1 MADSASPRRQPPSPL
16 VFSPETVLPPIP
28 IKHSAQ
34 PAPSTSRSDTVSMPF
49 VKRHVTRRL
58 KNAKQECDKELQRV
72 INFIT
77 TFFEEKLRETLD
89 ADQPQDDRD
98 FRGRA
103 RDVTTRRGSDTL
115 KEPFSFQ
122 PADLNALAGS
132 DADVEGSSD
141 GGYEAEMEYFRYG
154 ASRQRASLEESPA
167 AQDSHKLTHGSPS
180 LGLLTAST
188 SSSPSSLRRQHTL
201 PKDKQ
206 NLGNSPAS
214 ETTSPKKPPP
224 VVTSPPI
231 AWSNSGGSTS
241 ALSRRLSRSIHIPVR
256 PARSG
261 QSSRSASR
269 SRSPLPRPTHEELKH
284 RRSSRILIDDPVDP
298 IMSTLYEIIGL
309 ATDVIEMGVNHLI
322 AQPKICEQFV
332 QRIQNIG
339 RAWDDHP
346 DWHGRNWYV
355 QVLLSI
361 ASLSRVVEW
370 WEAERQFWN
379 FDEKK
384 EEEQDEPLIF
394 VMKPAYE
401 STGGKEGETPS
412 AGTKDPYKLSA
423 DEDNKLRITRPP
435 SLGKRQRNE
444 APKESAV
451 SSTATTPQRPSLA
464 DKEDSSRTPSRF
476 MDTTESARVL
486 ATERLRLQAEKA
498 QNQNVVMEL
507 SLDGDHILWI
517 NYAWENV
524 VGCVPSSYTTCWSYL
539 RFLTPVLLFL
549 VLVTPL
555 LSSGQYDDY
564 TERTL
569 RNSKEPGYHICC
581 LLPIGMSSAMPHSGC
596 KKTILTPSKFGSSS
610 RWNRTTTGITQ
621 SYAPWRAKACS

>member
-28 IKHSAQ
+28 IKHTVQ
-34 PAPSTSRSDTVSMPF
+34 PIPNASRLDTVSMPF

-77 TFFEEKLRETLD
+77 AFFEEKLRETLE

-98 FRGRA
+98 PRGRP
-103 RDVTTRRGSDTL
+103 RDISTRRGSDTL
-115 KEPFSFQ
+115 KEPFTFQ
-122 PADLNALAGS
+122 PADLRNALEGS
-132 DADVEGSSD
+132 DADADGSSD
-141 GGYEAEMEYFRYG
+141 GGYEAELEYPRYG
-154 ASRQRASLEESPA
+154 VSRQRASLEESPA
-167 AQDSHKLTHGSPS
+167 AKDSHGLTNWSPS
-180 LGLLTAST
+180 PGLLTAST
-188 SSSPSSLRRQHTL
+188 SSSPASLRRQNTL
-201 PKDKQ
+201 PKDRQ
-206 NLGNSPAS
+206 NLGSSPAS

-224 VVTSPPI
+224 NVTSPPI
-231 AWSNSGGSTS
+231 AWSNSGGS
-241 ALSRRLSRSIHIPVR
+241 AISRRLSRSIHIPVR
-256 PARSG
+256 PPRSG
-261 QSSRSASR
+261 QSSRSTSR

-298 IMSTLYEIIGL
+298 IMSTLYEIIGVS
-309 ATDVIEMGVNHLI
+309 TDVIEMSVNQLI

-401 STGGKEGETPS
+401 STGGKEGESPS
-412 AGTKDPYKLSA
+412 ASAKDPYKLSA
-423 DEDNKLRITRPP
+423 DDESKLKMTRPP
-435 SLGKRQRNE
+435 SLTKRSRNE
-444 APKESAV
+444 AAKEHAV
-451 SSTATTPQRPSLA
+451 SSTATTPQRPSLT
-464 DKEDSSRTPSRF
+464 DKEDSSRTPSKF
-476 MDTTESARVL
+476 VDTTESARVL

-524 VGCVPSSYTTCWSYL
+524 VGCAPSSY
-539 RFLTPVLLFL
+539 
-549 VLVTPL
+549 
-555 LSSGQYDDY
+555 
-564 TERTL
+564 
-569 RNSKEPGYHICC
+569 
-581 LLPIGMSSAMPHSGC
+581 
-596 KKTILTPSKFGSSS
+596 ILTPPSGF
-610 RWNRTTTGITQ
+610 
-621 SYAPWRAKACS
+621 

>member
-1 MADSASPRRQPPSPL
+1 MTNA
-16 VFSPETVLPPIP
+16 
-28 IKHSAQ
+28 
-34 PAPSTSRSDTVSMPF
+34 SRSDTVSMPF

-77 TFFEEKLRETLD
+77 AFFEEKLRESSD

-103 RDVTTRRGSDTL
+103 RDVSTRRGSDTL
-115 KEPFSFQ
+115 KEPFAFQ
-122 PADLNALAGS
+122 PADLRNALASS
-132 DADVEGSSD
+132 DADADASSD
-141 GGYEAEMEYFRYG
+141 GGYEAEVEYPRYG
-154 ASRQRASLEESPA
+154 ASRQRASLEESPP
-167 AQDSHKLTHGSPS
+167 AQDHHKLTNWSSSP
-180 LGLLTAST
+180 GLLTAST
-188 SSSPSSLRRQHTL
+188 SSSPASLRRQNTL
-201 PKDKQ
+201 PKDRQ
-206 NLGNSPAS
+206 IIGNPPAS
-214 ETTSPKKPPP
+214 DTTSPKKPPP
-224 VVTSPPI
+224 NVSSPPI
-231 AWSNSGGSTS
+231 TWSNSGGSTS
-241 ALSRRLSRSIHIPVR
+241 ALSRRLSRSIHIPAR
-256 PARSG
+256 PARSE

-298 IMSTLYEIIGL
+298 IMSTLYEIIGV
-309 ATDVIEMGVNHLI
+309 ATDVIDMSVNHLT

-339 RAWDDHP
+339 RAWDEHP

-384 EEEQDEPLIF
+384 EEELDEPLIF

-401 STGGKEGETPS
+401 STDGKGDTPP
-412 AGTKDPYKLSA
+412 AGVKDPYKLA
-423 DEDNKLRITRPP
+423 TDEDNKLRMTRPP

-444 APKESAV
+444 VAKEPGMSSA
-451 SSTATTPQRPSLA
+451 ATTPQRPSLA
-464 DKEDSSRTPSRF
+464 DKEDSSRTPSKF
-476 MDTTESARVL
+476 VDTTESARVL

-524 VGCVPSSYTTCWSYL
+524 VGCVPSFLCYTSTSL
-539 RFLTPVLLFL
+539 SFLTFAPLLFGL
-549 VLVTPL
+549 C
-555 LSSGQYDDY
+555 YY
-564 TERTL
+564 
-569 RNSKEPGYHICC
+569 CC
-581 LLPIGMSSAMPHSGC
+581 LPADSTAVQNGSRG
-596 KKTILTPSKFGSSS
+596 TPRNQDISFIVSS
-610 RWNRTTTGITQ
+610 RLECLPRCHTAATGRRFSHRRSSIQTPGGARRRKG
-621 SYAPWRAKACS
+621 SPNHTHDGG

>member
-16 VFSPETVLPPIP
+16 VFSPESVLPPIP
-28 IKHSAQ
+28 IKHPAQ
-34 PAPSTSRSDTVSMPF
+34 PIPNTSRSDTVSMPF

-77 TFFEEKLRETLD
+77 AFFEEKLRETLD
-89 ADQPQDDRD
+89 ADQPQDDRGD

-103 RDVTTRRGSDTL
+103 RDVSTGRGSDTL
-115 KEPFSFQ
+115 KEPFTFQ
-122 PADLNALAGS
+122 PADLRNALAGS
-132 DADVEGSSD
+132 DADADASSD
-141 GGYEAEMEYFRYG
+141 GGYEAEIEYSRYG
-154 ASRQRASLEESPA
+154 ASRQRASLEDSPT
-167 AQDSHKLTHGSPS
+167 AQDSLQLTNWSPS
-180 LGLLTAST
+180 PGLLAEST
-188 SSSPSSLRRQHTL
+188 SSSPASLRRQRTL
-201 PKDKQ
+201 PKEKQ
-206 NLGNSPAS
+206 NLSTSPS

-224 VVTSPPI
+224 SVTAPSI
-231 AWSNSGGSTS
+231 TWSNSGGS
-241 ALSRRLSRSIHIPVR
+241 AISRRLSRSIHIPVR
-256 PARSG
+256 PAKSG

-269 SRSPLPRPTHEELKH
+269 SRSPLPRPTNEELKH

-298 IMSTLYEIIGL
+298 IMSTLYDIITV
-309 ATDVIEMGVNHLI
+309 ATDVIEMSVNQLI

-339 RAWDDHP
+339 RAWDEHP

-401 STGGKEGETPS
+401 STGGKEDEAPS
-412 AGTKDPYKLSA
+412 VGINDPYKLST
-423 DEDNKLRITRPP
+423 DEDTKLRMTRPP
-435 SLGKRQRNE
+435 SLGKRLRNE
-444 APKESAV
+444 TPKEPAAP
-451 SSTATTPQRPSLA
+451 STIATPQRPSLV
-464 DKEDSSRTPSRF
+464 DKEDSSRTPSKF
-476 MDTTESARVL
+476 VDTTESARVL

-507 SLDGDHILWI
+507 GLDGDYILWI

-524 VGCVPSSYTTCWSYL
+524 VGCVPSSYTISWHHF
-539 RFLTPVLLFL
+539 RFLTSSLSSL
-549 VLVTPL
+549 VLVVL
-555 LSSGQYDDY
+555 LSPAPGRFHGY
-564 TERTL
+564 TGRIL
-569 RNSKEPGYHICC
+569 RNSEEPGYRICC
-581 LLPIGMSSAMPHSGC
+581 LPPIGMSSATPHSAC
-596 KKTILTPSKFGSSS
+596 KKTILTQSRFGSNS
-610 RWNRTTTGITQ
+610 R
-621 SYAPWRAKACS
+621 

>member
-1 MADSASPRRQPPSPL
+1 MADSVSSRRQPPSPL

-28 IKHSAQ
+28 IKQSVQ
-34 PAPSTSRSDTVSMPF
+34 PTPTTSRSDTVSMPF

-77 TFFEEKLRETLD
+77 VFFEEKLRETLD
-89 ADQPQDDRD
+89 ADQPQDERD

-103 RDVTTRRGSDTL
+103 RDVSTRRGSDTL
-115 KEPFSFQ
+115 KEPFAFQ
-122 PADLNALAGS
+122 PADLRNALAGS
-132 DADVEGSSD
+132 DPDADGSSD
-141 GGYEAEMEYFRYG
+141 GGYEAELEYPRYG
-154 ASRQRASLEESPA
+154 ASRQRASLEESPT
-167 AQDSHKLTHGSPS
+167 AQDSHKLTNWSPS
-180 LGLLTAST
+180 PGLLTAST
-188 SSSPSSLRRQHTL
+188 SSSPASLRRQNTL
-201 PKDKQ
+201 PKDRQ
-206 NLGNSPAS
+206 NLVSSPAS

-224 VVTSPPI
+224 SVTSPPI
-231 AWSNSGGSTS
+231 AWSNSGGS
-241 ALSRRLSRSIHIPVR
+241 AVSRRLSRSIHIPAR
-256 PARSG
+256 PAKSG

-269 SRSPLPRPTHEELKH
+269 SRSPLPRPTNEELKH

-298 IMSTLYEIIGL
+298 IMSTLYEIIGV
-309 ATDVIEMGVNHLI
+309 ATDVIEMSVNQLI

-339 RAWDDHP
+339 RAWDEHP

-379 FDEKK
+379 FDEKNFDEKK

-401 STGGKEGETPS
+401 STGGNEGETPS
-412 AGTKDPYKLSA
+412 AGNRDPYKLST
-423 DEDNKLRITRPP
+423 DEDNKLRMTRPP

-444 APKESAV
+444 APKEFV
-451 SSTATTPQRPSLA
+451 TSSTTTTPQRPSLA
-464 DKEDSSRTPSRF
+464 DKEDTSRTPSKF
-476 MDTTESARVL
+476 VDTTESARVL

-524 VGCVPSSYTTCWSYL
+524 VGCVPPSYTI
-539 RFLTPVLLFL
+539 R
-549 VLVTPL
+549 
-555 LSSGQYDDY
+555 
-564 TERTL
+564 
-569 RNSKEPGYHICC
+569 
-581 LLPIGMSSAMPHSGC
+581 
-596 KKTILTPSKFGSSS
+596 
-610 RWNRTTTGITQ
+610 
-621 SYAPWRAKACS
+621 

>member
-28 IKHSAQ
+28 IKHSVQ
-34 PAPSTSRSDTVSMPF
+34 PTPSTSRSDTVSMPF

-77 TFFEEKLRETLD
+77 AFFEEKLRETSEV
-89 ADQPQDDRD
+89 DQPQDDRD
-98 FRGRA
+98 FRGRP
-103 RDVTTRRGSDTL
+103 RDVSTRRGSDTL
-115 KEPFSFQ
+115 KEPFTFQ
-122 PADLNALAGS
+122 PADLRSALAGS
-132 DADVEGSSD
+132 DADADVSSD
-141 GGYEAEMEYFRYG
+141 GGYEAELEYPRYG

-167 AQDSHKLTHGSPS
+167 QDSQRLTNWSSSP
-180 LGLLTAST
+180 GLLTAST
-188 SSSPSSLRRQHTL
+188 SSSPASLRRQNTL
-201 PKDKQ
+201 PKDRQ
-206 NLGNSPAS
+206 HIGNPPSS
-214 ETTSPKKPPP
+214 DTTTSPKKPPP
-224 VVTSPPI
+224 GVSSPPI
-231 AWSNSGGSTS
+231 AWSNSGGS
-241 ALSRRLSRSIHIPVR
+241 AVSRRLSRSIHIPVR

-298 IMSTLYEIIGL
+298 IMSTLYEIIAV
-309 ATDVIEMGVNHLI
+309 ATDVIEMSVNQLT

-339 RAWDDHP
+339 RAWDEHP

-401 STGGKEGETPS
+401 STGGKHGEPL
-412 AGTKDPYKLSA
+412 AGVKDPYKLST

-444 APKESAV
+444 AAKEPAT
-451 SSTATTPQRPSLA
+451 SSTATTPQRPGPA
-464 DKEDSSRTPSRF
+464 DKGDSGGTPSKF
-476 MDTTESARVL
+476 VDTTESARVL

-498 QNQNVVMEL
+498 QTQNMVMEL

-524 VGCVPSSYTTCWSYL
+524 VGCASS
-539 RFLTPVLLFL
+539 FLYHVWAPLF
-549 VLVTPL
+549 
-555 LSSGQYDDY
+555 
-564 TERTL
+564 
-569 RNSKEPGYHICC
+569 
-581 LLPIGMSSAMPHSGC
+581 
-596 KKTILTPSKFGSSS
+596 
-610 RWNRTTTGITQ
+610 
-621 SYAPWRAKACS
+621 

>member
-1 MADSASPRRQPPSPL
+1 MADSVSPRRQPPSPL
-16 VFSPETVLPPIP
+16 VFSPESVLPPIP
-28 IKHSAQ
+28 IKHTVQ
-34 PAPSTSRSDTVSMPF
+34 PTPSTSRSDTVSMPF

-77 TFFEEKLRETLD
+77 VFFEEKLRETSEV
-89 ADQPQDDRD
+89 DQPQDDRD
-98 FRGRA
+98 FRGRP
-103 RDVTTRRGSDTL
+103 RDVSTRRGSDTL
-115 KEPFSFQ
+115 KEPFTFQ
-122 PADLNALAGS
+122 PADLRSALAGS
-132 DADVEGSSD
+132 DADADASSD
-141 GGYEAEMEYFRYG
+141 GGYEAELEYPRHG
-154 ASRQRASLEESPA
+154 SSRHRASLEESPT
-167 AQDSHKLTHGSPS
+167 AQDPHRLTNWSSSP
-180 LGLLTAST
+180 GLLTAST
-188 SSSPSSLRRQHTL
+188 SSSPASLRRQHTL
-201 PKDKQ
+201 PKERQ
-206 NLGNSPAS
+206 NISNSPAS

-224 VVTSPPI
+224 TVSSPPI
-231 AWSNSGGSTS
+231 TWSNSGGS
-241 ALSRRLSRSIHIPVR
+241 AVSRRLSRSIHIPTR

-298 IMSTLYEIIGL
+298 IMSTLYEIIGV
-309 ATDVIEMGVNHLI
+309 ATDVIEMSVNQLT

-339 RAWDDHP
+339 RAWDEHP

-401 STGGKEGETPS
+401 TTGGRQGEPPS
-412 AGTKDPYKLSA
+412 AGVKDPYKLTA
-423 DEDNKLRITRPP
+423 DEDSKLRIIRPP

-444 APKESAV
+444 APKELAT
-451 SSTATTPQRPSLA
+451 SSTATTPQRPGPT
-464 DKEDSSRTPSRF
+464 DKGDGSGTPSKF
-476 MDTTESARVL
+476 VDTTESARVL

-498 QNQNVVMEL
+498 QNQNMVMEL

-524 VGCVPSSYTTCWSYL
+524 VGCAPSLSC
-539 RFLTPVLLFL
+539 
-549 VLVTPL
+549 VT
-555 LSSGQYDDY
+555 S
-564 TERTL
+564 
-569 RNSKEPGYHICC
+569 I
-581 LLPIGMSSAMPHSGC
+581 
-596 KKTILTPSKFGSSS
+596 F
-610 RWNRTTTGITQ
+610 
-621 SYAPWRAKACS
+621 